1 MEINLT
7 EQTKTMLQGFL
18 LLILPWIVLLLGMVF
33 HVENVWY
40 YLLSITWF
48 GSGVV
53 FFNALN

>member
-7 EQTKTMLQGFL
+7 DQNKMLLQMFL
-18 LLILPWIVLLLGMVF
+18 LLILPWIAIILGILLNI
-33 HVENVWY
+33 ENVWY

-53 FFNALN
+53 FMGALN

>member
-7 EQTKTMLQGFL
+7 DQTKMILQIFL
-18 LLILPWIVLLLGMVF
+18 LIILPWIAIILGMILSI
-33 HVENVWY
+33 ENIWY

-53 FFNALN
+53 FMGVFN